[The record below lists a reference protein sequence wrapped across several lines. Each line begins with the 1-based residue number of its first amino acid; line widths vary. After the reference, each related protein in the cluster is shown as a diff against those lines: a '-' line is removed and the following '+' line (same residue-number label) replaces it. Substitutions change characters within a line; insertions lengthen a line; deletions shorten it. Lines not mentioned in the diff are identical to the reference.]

1 MNTWCFFLSLAIY
14 MTDQISTCASTV
26 MYVCMYVC
34 MYVGPSNW
42 IMVSMKFIVQ
52 SIKVTWLTLV
62 QPSSMHPLSGGSPRS
77 QGEIP
82 VSMCSREWNMPTF
95 AKYSG
100 ALNW

>member
-1 MNTWCFFLSLAIY
+1 
-14 MTDQISTCASTV
+14 
-26 MYVCMYVC
+26 MYVC
-34 MYVGPSNW
+34 MYVGLSNW

-52 SIKVTWLTLV
+52 SIKATWLTLM

-82 VSMCSREWNMPTF
+82 VSMCSREWNTPTF

>member
-1 MNTWCFFLSLAIY
+1 MCEHSH
-14 MTDQISTCASTV
+14 V
-26 MYVCMYVC
+26 RMYVCMF
-34 MYVGPSNW
+34 VGLSNW
-42 IMVSMKFIVQ
+42 IVVSMKFIVQ

-82 VSMCSREWNMPTF
+82 VSMCRREWNTPTL